1 MKTHALASAALVAA
15 AIFGMTACG
24 GEDSPTNA
32 SPTSP
37 QDVERQQK
45 FIECLREH
53 GMDVPDAPEDQ
64 EGGAPQFEAAQGSAA
79 VVDAAQAACAQFAPP
94 QGAEEVDEDAYDT
107 AVKKAEC
114 LRQEGISAKDPEPG
128 TTRITLEEGADS
140 QEDLVAAYSTCNE
153 KYPSNQGG

>member
-1 MKTHALASAALVAA
+1 MKTHAFASVALVAA

-24 GEDSPTNA
+24 GDDTPNAA

-37 QDVERQQK
+37 EDVERQQK

-53 GMDVPDAPEDQ
+53 GMGVPDAPEDQ

-94 QGAEEVDEDAYDT
+94 QGAEEVDEEAYDT

-128 TTRITLEEGADS
+128 TTRITLEEGADT
-140 QEDLVAAYSTCNE
+140 QEDLVAAYSTCNA